1 MPAGGEQAREEEA
14 RAVAMDLE
22 GVLVW
27 RVFRSRTA
35 GVWSSMK
42 SHIRSLGK
50 GDMHVFICSIS

>member
-14 RAVAMDLE
+14 RAVALDLE

-35 GVWSSMK
+35 GVWWQRGRTAVS
-42 SHIRSLGK
+42 SLGR
-50 GDMHVFICSIS
+50 GTGHEPEL